1 MLGRIRGI
9 SSFTSCDLD
18 FSWDFE
24 CACFGCASK
33 NPLFKG
39 FKGTEGFIAGDLF
52 VDGLEVINI
61 GSTGSSVTS
70 DVLSS
75 VRLNSFFGIPELS
88 TVSWMGSSCN
98 AEEHDTVY
106 TNNWTPMSESN
117 RTHRELEQTRD
128 PQRPKKLPNFVIHPH
143 GAHKVVFGS
152 QNHLPAANHLNMLI
166 MSLQNL
172 HIKYLAS
179 YVLQLH

>member
-18 FSWDFE
+18 FGWDLD
-24 CACFGCASK
+24 CACLGCASK

-39 FKGTEGFIAGDLF
+39 FKVAEGSIAGDLF

-61 GSTGSSVTS
+61 GETGSSVTS
-70 DVLSS
+70 EVLSS
-75 VRLNSFFGIPELS
+75 VRLNSFFGISKLS

-106 TNNWTPMSESN
+106 TNNWTPMSE
-117 RTHRELEQTRD
+117 
-128 PQRPKKLPNFVIHPH
+128 PKKNEKKPKRKL
-143 GAHKVVFGS
+143 K
-152 QNHLPAANHLNMLI
+152 
-166 MSLQNL
+166 
-172 HIKYLAS
+172 KT
-179 YVLQLH
+179 